1 MVSDYPISP
10 PASKTDFA
18 DGKTTP
24 IVASHQ
30 NAQGEDINAIAAK
43 VGPGAANN
51 VPASGKLLRG
61 TGAGTSQWDKDAPTG
76 TIVGTSDTQTLT
88 NKTLTA
94 PTLTTPKADVINE
107 ETGDAGVTVDG
118 VLLKDSEVTTDT
130 INEKTAAAGVTIDS
144 LLIKDGRVAGWD
156 AWMPAE
162 ATWTR
167 TGNHTFTTPGNVTAI
182 YQKGTKIRYKD
193 GGAYEYGTVILSAY
207 TDKTTVTLATNDDY
221 AMADAAITDNYY
233 SYSENPQGFPGYFG
247 WIPAFDSQAGTWAGA
262 VQIANFIIIG
272 RTCFFNL
279 YASGALSGATSD
291 YLTFYVPIT
300 PSGAAG
306 EQGGS
311 ASCVDAVSR
320 AGGWQHQGLGGCRV
334 YKHDLSDFTVATV
347 GFRINGFFNF

>member
-130 INEKTAAAGVTIDS
+130 INEKTAAAGVTVDGVLLKDSEVTTDTISEKTAAAGVTIDGV
-144 LLIKDGRVAGWD
+144 LLKDND
-156 AWMPAE
+156 ATLDEITAKTANTPVKINDGHHVVPIAYTPEGAATATLNVSQSNIHSITMPAGNITIAISNE
-162 ATWTR
+162 TAGQCFLVEITQDGTGSRTVTW
-167 TGNHTFTTPGNVTAI
+167 FTTI
-182 YQKGTKIRYKD
+182 K
-193 GGAYEYGTVILSAY
+193 
-207 TDKTTVTLATNDDY
+207 
-221 AMADAAITDNYY
+221 
-233 SYSENPQGFPGYFG
+233 
-247 WIPAFDSQAGTWAGA
+247 WA
-262 VQIANFIIIG
+262 
-272 RTCFFNL
+272 
-279 YASGALSGATSD
+279 
-291 YLTFYVPIT
+291 
-300 PSGAAG
+300 
-306 EQGGS
+306 GGS
-311 ASCVDAVSR
+311 APTLTTTASKRDV
-320 AGGWQHQGLGGCRV
+320 
-334 YKHDLSDFTVATV
+334 F
-347 GFRINGFFNF
+347 GFRVTSADNYDGFVVGQNI